1 MKRKYDFE
9 LTVGIFVLV
18 GILAVGYLSV
28 KLGKLEVVG
37 SAGYTVNAE
46 FSNAGGV
53 KPGSVIEIAG
63 VEIGKV
69 RGVRL
74 ANYSAQAELWIHK
87 DIKLQEDVIASIR
100 TKGLIGEKY
109 IQINPG
115 GSETYIKDGGK
126 IRETESAVD
135 IEELVSKF
143 VFGKV

>member
-1 MKRKYDFE
+1 MHRKHDFE
-9 LTVGIFVLV
+9 LTVGIFVLL
-18 GILAVGYLSV
+18 GILALGYLSI
-28 KLGKLEVVG
+28 KLGKLDVVG
-37 SAGYTVNAE
+37 SGGYTVYAE